1 MPDLVPALELL
12 YRLNVGVTGSGS
24 ARHERPHKPLL
35 LLAVLD
41 ALDANEAT
49 PDRVPWNRALKARF
63 KQRFNVVRAADDACT
78 PELPFFHLRGDGC
91 WEPLREDAAGVRP
104 LAAPPSAGDA
114 AAGAVWA
121 RFTGKWAGLA
131 GDAVVRAAMRDALVA
146 RYFPRQRAA
155 LVAVPASGAELAP
168 LAEAGVVEPARS
180 AGFRRMVVENYDH
193 QCCACGLRLR
203 IPEMG
208 VSFVDA
214 AHLIPFAE
222 SRDDHPTNGVALCKH
237 HHWAMDQ
244 RLLAPGPSLS
254 WHVSSRVDPRRS
266 RGEEELWRLRGQAL
280 LVPAEPAY
288 APAPEALRWR
298 LERLV
303 G

>member
-12 YRLNVGVTGSGS
+12 YRLNVGVTGSGP

-41 ALDANEAT
+41 ALDASEAT
-49 PDRVPWNRALKARF
+49 PERVPWNRALKARF

-78 PELPFFHLRGDGC
+78 PELPFFHLRGEGW

-121 RFTGKWAGLA
+121 RFTGEWAVLV
-131 GDAVVRAAMRDALVA
+131 GDTQVRAAMRDAIVA
-146 RYFPRQRAA
+146 RYFPRHRAA
-155 LVAVPASGAELAP
+155 LGAVPASGAELAP
-168 LAEAGVVEPARS
+168 LAEAGVVDLARS

-193 QCCACGLRLR
+193 QCCACGLRIR

-254 WHVSSRVDPRRS
+254 WHVSPRVDPRRS
-266 RGEEELWRLRGQAL
+266 RGEEELWRLRGHAL